1 MIFCEIN
8 LAGIINQANQISVMH
23 LMANL
28 EEESLLILLSIT
40 ALNFLNQNYCKT
52 RNVLLNQYLTLI
64 V

>member
-28 EEESLLILLSIT
+28 EQESLLILLSIT
-40 ALNFLNQNYCKT
+40 ALNFLN
-52 RNVLLNQYLTLI
+52 
-64 V
+64 